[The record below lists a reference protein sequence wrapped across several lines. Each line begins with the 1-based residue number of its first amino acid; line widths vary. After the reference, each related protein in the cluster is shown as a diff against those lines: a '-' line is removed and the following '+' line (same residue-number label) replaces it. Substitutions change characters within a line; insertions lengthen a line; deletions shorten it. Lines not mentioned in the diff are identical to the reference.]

1 MLVINK
7 IVTLYFKGVTEEKKE
22 VKKEKPKEE
31 PSSLFQRQRV
41 EILLNEL
48 LRKFPI
54 PQVTPTDS
62 KSDEEKTTNTNKDG
76 QNANPESSTDG
87 TESVNPQLTKIKQEP
102 PEKRM
107 KM

>member
-1 MLVINK
+1 M
-7 IVTLYFKGVTEEKKE
+7 TEEKKE

-41 EILLNEL
+41 DLLLSEL

-54 PQVTPTDS
+54 PQVASADGKT
-62 KSDEEKTTNTNKDG
+62 DEEKSL
-76 QNANPESSTDG
+76 NANNKNDSQNEGTNQESTDSS
-87 TESVNPQLTKIKQEP
+87 ENVNPQLQKIKQEP